1 MVLGRTID
9 NSSFKKIANNYY
21 LIESLSDEE
30 MERPIWEKYPNS
42 REYFVGMYDRADAP
56 NRLGTTLNVSRAVTF
71 IEETLDRIDTRPAED
86 VNLPED
92 DARERVMREIVKRQG
107 QQEFRQRLLEAY
119 QGRCAITDSS
129 TVEVLEAA
137 HIRPFNGPET
147 NKLPNGLLLRS
158 DLHTLFDMGFITIS
172 PEMKVSVSDSLPAE
186 YRNFDGKDLALP
198 PRTQDRPSKLL
209 LDKHRTWHLSRGHV
223 RSTVNQQIVSQT
235 RV

>member
-1 MVLGRTID
+1 MG
-9 NSSFKKIANNYY
+9 KIP
-21 LIESLSDEE
+21 EF
-30 MERPIWEKYPNS
+30 S
-42 REYFVGMYDRADAP
+42 RILCWDVRQSRCT

-172 PEMKVSVSDSLPAE
+172 PEMKVSVSDFS
-186 YRNFDGKDLALP
+186 
-198 PRTQDRPSKLL
+198 S
-209 LDKHRTWHLSRGHV
+209 SRIQKFRWQGLGAASSDTG
-223 RSTVNQQIVSQT
+223 STKQIT
-235 RV
+235 AR